1 MSNTFGPLDYPIEP
15 SEIKNSIQSL
25 KNGKAAGQ
33 NMILNEMLKASETL
47 INKPLCHLF
56 NKILKSG
63 NYPKTWRESIM
74 IVPIPKCGD
83 PNNVDNYRGIAI
95 SSCLSKVLN
104 KILNERL
111 EQYMEASGK

>member
-63 NYPKTWRESIM
+63 NYPKTWRESI
-74 IVPIPKCGD
+74 IVPIPKSGD